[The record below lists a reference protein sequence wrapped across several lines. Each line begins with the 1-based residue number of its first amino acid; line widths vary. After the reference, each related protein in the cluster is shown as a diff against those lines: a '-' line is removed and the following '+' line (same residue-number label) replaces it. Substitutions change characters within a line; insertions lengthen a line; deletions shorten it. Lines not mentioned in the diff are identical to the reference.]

1 MKLAEALR
9 ALVER
14 LDARKVPFAVV
25 GGLATS
31 ARGEARFTRDVDLA
45 VAVHDDEAERMLF
58 DLSRAGYVVVATVE
72 QDATGR
78 LATARLRAPD
88 GTVCD
93 LVFATSGV
101 EPEVVASAEPL
112 ELFPDLRLPTASVE
126 SLLAMKTL
134 SATPQRPR
142 DLEDIR
148 AMLAAN
154 PDFDESVVVDL
165 LSKIEER
172 GYARGQRLLDKW
184 RDLKKTFA
192 NRDET

>member
-1 MKLAEALR
+1 MKLADALR

-14 LDARKVPFAVV
+14 LDERNVPYAVV

-45 VAVHDDEAERMLF
+45 VSVHDDGEAEQVLF
-58 DLSRAGYVVVATVE
+58 ELSRTGYTVVATVE

-88 GTVCD
+88 GVACD

-101 EPEVVASAEPL
+101 EAEVVANAERL
-112 ELFPDLRLPTASVE
+112 ELFPGLFLLTASVE

-148 AMLAAN
+148 SMLAAN
-154 PDFDESVVVDL
+154 PDFDERVVVEL
-165 LSKIEER
+165 LEKIEQN
-172 GYARGQRLLDKW
+172 GYGRGQRLLDKW
-184 RDLKKTFA
+184 RELRSTF
-192 NRDET
+192 RSRE